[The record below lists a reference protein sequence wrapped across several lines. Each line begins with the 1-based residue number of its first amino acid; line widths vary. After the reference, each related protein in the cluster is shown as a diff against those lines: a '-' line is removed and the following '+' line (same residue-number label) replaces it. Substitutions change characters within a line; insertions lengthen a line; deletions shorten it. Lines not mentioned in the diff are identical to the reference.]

1 MTLSHD
7 LDRNHA
13 RPDHAAGS
21 IQHVFRE
28 LETIEICRGAAPQ
41 PPVDMR
47 RFNRA
52 SRLSFNLAKKL
63 RLRLLLRNFRRD
75 ERPGLPALPGR
86 LGRDRDLEDAVA
98 LRAEE
103 LIRLLDA
110 FQREAMRDQ
119 RAQIDT
125 PSVDDV
131 DQAAHPF
138 LPARA

>member
-1 MTLSHD
+1 LTLSHD

-52 SRLSFNLAKKL
+52 SRLSFNLAKK
-63 RLRLLLRNFRRD
+63 FGCD
-75 ERPGLPALPGR
+75 CCCGIFAATS
-86 LGRDRDLEDAVA
+86 GRDY
-98 LRAEE
+98 
-103 LIRLLDA
+103 LL
-110 FQREAMRDQ
+110 
-119 RAQIDT
+119 
-125 PSVDDV
+125 S
-131 DQAAHPF
+131 
-138 LPARA
+138 PAG